1 MSFGRSGERP
11 QAPGQSRVDHDTGA
25 TPGKRTL
32 TEGIQLK
39 ATGDHSAPTAPVEA
53 WSQATS
59 GPATQVPYR
68 AEMERAFGRS
78 FGGVQAHL
86 GGEGASAGLGQLGAH
101 AAAHGDVVAFRDASP
116 SRGLVAHELAH
127 VVQQSHGGGGVQAKS
142 VGAAGGS
149 AEQRADAAADA
160 VVRGEPVP
168 DVGTADSGVVHLA
181 GVDTYGGT
189 WNAPTYTP
197 INVGAGVGKQVGA
210 HVHLN
215 FTPTELVEAPADG
228 IGLIQTVRTLFSTAP
243 GGAVNSPSLI
253 NPNKVA
259 TAAADGTAVDPDD
272 GSTNPL
278 YAVAAQPAPGTP
290 STSLTDKPITPAF
303 GAHGHRIKKPDGTF
317 DTKDAELD
325 DPPNRQLAFV
335 GQEWDAKFEV
345 AALVLKG
352 PLTNTYLG
360 TVEWGYKVDATGVA
374 KTDPAAVRVVSM
386 GTPSAGFNTAGK
398 AWNDAKIHDPDGV
411 ERDTVNIPLATVH
424 SVDPSTLN
432 DAQLRQR
439 IRELADRLMT
449 MDRTSVDYQ
458 QVRFESRGLAQEA
471 VRRGATAADSGH
483 TLKAR
488 SGDSLWRIAERE
500 LGNGI
505 KWTQIFALNRAEIL
519 DPDRIAV
526 GQTLKMPVPYAPAGP

>member
-1 MSFGRSGERP
+1 MDGD
-11 QAPGQSRVDHDTGA
+11 PGVA
-25 TPGKRTL
+25 PGKRTL
-32 TEGIQLK
+32 TEGLQLK
-39 ATGDHSAPTAPVEA
+39 ADGASSGHATPVEA
-53 WSQATS
+53 WSRATS
-59 GPATQVPYR
+59 GPATEVPYR
-68 AEMERAFGRS
+68 AEMERAFGRP
-78 FGGVQAHL
+78 FGNVQAHL
-86 GGEGASAGLGQLGAH
+86 GSEGASAGLSQIGAH

-127 VVQQSHGGGGVQAKS
+127 VVQQSHGGSGVQAKS
-142 VGAAGGS
+142 VGARGGS

-168 DVGTADSGVVHLA
+168 DVGTADSDVVHLA
-181 GVDTYGGT
+181 IDTYGGT

-197 INVGAGVGKQVGA
+197 TNVGAGVGKQVGA
-210 HVHLN
+210 HIHLN
-215 FTPTELVEAPADG
+215 FTPTELVEAPVDG
-228 IGLIQTVRTLFSTAP
+228 IGLIQTVRTLFSTTPA
-243 GGAVNSPSLI
+243 GAVNSPSLI

-272 GSTNPL
+272 GSANPL
-278 YAVAAQPAPGTP
+278 YAVAAQSAPATP
-290 STSLTDKPITPAF
+290 STNLTDKPTTPAF

-335 GQEWDAKFEV
+335 GQEWNAKFEV

-360 TVEWGYKVDATGVA
+360 TVEWGYKVDAAGTA
-374 KTDPAAVRVVSM
+374 TTDPAAVRVVSM

-411 ERDTVNIPLATVH
+411 ERDTVNIPLSTVH
-424 SVDPSTLN
+424 TVDPKTLN

-439 IRELADRLMT
+439 IREIADRLMT

-483 TLKAR
+483 TLRAR

-500 LGNGI
+500 LGDGI
-505 KWTQIFALNRAEIL
+505 KWTQIFALNRTEIL
-519 DPDRIAV
+519 DPDRIAA
-526 GQTLKMPVPYAPAGP
+526 GQTLKMPVPYAPPAGP